1 MVKKGL
7 VQEIFS
13 KARYADEPSNYKVIF
28 RDFEFF
34 RELSLPN
41 FIEESKNFEKIPIG
55 RIELIKKGEKI
66 LFRKYQRR

>member
-13 KARYADEPSNYKVIF
+13 KALHADDPSSYKIIF

-34 RELSLPN
+34 RELSLPS

-55 RIELIKKGEKI
+55 RIELIKKDKKI
-66 LFRKYQRR
+66 LYRKYQTR

>member
-7 VQEIFS
+7 IQEIFS
-13 KARYADEPSNYKVIF
+13 KAQYADNSSSYKIVF

-34 RELSLPN
+34 RELSLPD

-55 RIELIKKGEKI
+55 RIELIKKDEKI
-66 LFRKYQRR
+66 LFRKYQMR